1 MEVGFLGA
9 VTHFD
14 FVNSPEL
21 RNMFVPLEHYFKYQF
36 SISWGFWTSAYV
48 GIPFKPSRLLSN
60 GAMFFF
66 LAQGWDPMMVF
77 NVLPHFD

>member
-1 MEVGFLGA
+1 MEVGFVGA

-14 FVNSPEL
+14 FANSPKL
-21 RNMFVPLEHYFKYQF
+21 RNMFLVLEHKLTVNMNLVFRGDSGLVHMWESLKQAF
-36 SISWGFWTSAYV
+36 IKWGHV
-48 GIPFKPSRLLSN
+48 
-60 GAMFFF
+60 FF